1 MKKLCVIGSINMDLV
16 ARVERFPKP
25 GETIIGES
33 FGSYPGGK
41 GANQA
46 VAAARLG
53 ADVLMVGRLGD
64 DLYGSRYLDLFGR
77 EGVRTEG
84 VSVVHEASTGV
95 AVIEVER
102 SSENHIVIIPGA
114 NASVTPEAI
123 ESLWPLMSDCDIFL
137 LQLEIP
143 LPSVEAACALLRA
156 KGRTLILDPAP
167 AAPLSSAVLR
177 AVDFLTPNEHEL
189 ASLSG
194 SRAAGGE
201 AISDGIRALRERGA
215 STIVVKAGR
224 AGAYLGDSSGI
235 FHIPGYEVP
244 VVDTTAAGD
253 SFNAGFACALAEG
266 RGIRE
271 AIGFANAVGALSTT
285 GMGAQAAMPTREA
298 VHSFV
303 RAHVPA

>member
-1 MKKLCVIGSINMDLV
+1 VKRLCVIGSINMDLV
-16 ARVERFPKP
+16 ARVDRFPKP

-53 ADVLMVGRLGD
+53 ADVLMVGRVGD
-64 DLYGSRYLDLFGR
+64 DLHGSRYLDLFER
-77 EGVRTEG
+77 EGVRTAG
-84 VSVVHEASTGV
+84 VAVVRGATTGV

-114 NASVTPEAI
+114 NASLTPDAI
-123 ESLWPLMSDCDIFL
+123 ESLWPLMSAFDIFL

-143 LPSVEAACALLRA
+143 FRSVEAACALLRA
-156 KGRTLILDPAP
+156 NGKTLILDPAP
-167 AAPLSSAVLR
+167 AAPLTPAILR

-189 ASLSG
+189 AALAG
-194 SRAAGGE
+194 SHATGGE
-201 AISDGIRALRERGA
+201 AIGNGIRTLRERGA
-215 STIVVKAGR
+215 SAIVVKAGR

-235 FHIPGYEVP
+235 VHLPGYEVP

-253 SFNAGFACALAEG
+253 SFNAGFAYALAEG
-266 RGIRE
+266 RGVHE

-298 VHSFV
+298 VQSFV
-303 RAHVPA
+303 RTRAPA